1 MHEVK
6 AFVLYLIYW
15 LLWIF
20 VAARRLS
27 LIAVLGLLIEVASLV
42 EHGVSRARRFQ

>member
-1 MHEVK
+1 MKV
-6 AFVLYLIYW
+6 FVFYLIYW

-27 LIAVLGLLIEVASLV
+27 LIAVLGLLFAVALQGDLGLAGFSSY
-42 EHGVSRARRFQ
+42 GTQT